1 MVALLEEGPAGS
13 CVAGVA
19 GSLIPPAHEEVDGEA
34 RVGTIAQGLMKLEV
48 VGCRGGNHNRNIVSG
63 NVQMHR
69 NYYIMKLQK
78 VDNAAIR
85 STGLVLT

>member
-1 MVALLEEGPAGS
+1 MEEGPAGS

-48 VGCRGGNHNRNIVSG
+48 VGHNEVSCLVRIVTIVIVARLGGSFSLL
-63 NVQMHR
+63 
-69 NYYIMKLQK
+69 Y
-78 VDNAAIR
+78 
-85 STGLVLT
+85 